1 MTAPA
6 PAPASKTTPRLML
19 LDTASLYFRAYFGVP
34 DSVRSPDGRP
44 VNAVRGLLEF
54 ITRLVQDHSP
64 DHLVACWDADW
75 RPQWRVDLI
84 PTYKTHRL
92 AAQSEVEGAEEI
104 PDTLSPQVPVIE
116 AVLDALGIAR
126 VGAPGYEADDVI
138 GTLATHAIRP
148 VDVVTGDRE
157 AADYQ
162 PRVKI
167 VTGDRDLFQLVDDA
181 RGVQVLYP
189 IKGVGSLQITDDAL
203 LVEKY
208 GVTGAQYVD
217 FAVLRGDPSDGLPG
231 VVGIGE
237 KTAAKLISEYGT
249 LADIQAAAVDPDS
262 KLTPAQR
269 KRLIEG
275 TDYLAVAP
283 KVVSVATDVP
293 LPAFDPALPR
303 EPLDPVTLEDLA
315 ERWGLGTPLK
325 RLLDTLAES
334 RD

>member
-1 MTAPA
+1 MTATTPVA
-6 PAPASKTTPRLML
+6 PSSNQPRLML

-34 DSVRSPDGRP
+34 DSVRSPDGQP

-54 ITRLVQDHSP
+54 ITRLIQDHHP

-92 AAQSEVEGAEEI
+92 AAEPDTEGQEEI
-104 PDTLSPQVPVIE
+104 PDTLSPQVPVIA

-126 VGAPGYEADDVI
+126 VGVPDYEADDVI
-138 GTLATHAIRP
+138 GTLATHHPGP
-148 VDVVTGDRE
+148 VDV
-157 AADYQ
+157 
-162 PRVKI
+162 

-189 IKGVGSLQITDDAL
+189 IKGVGTLQITDDAL

-208 GVTGAQYVD
+208 GVNGAQYVD

-237 KTAAKLISEYGT
+237 KTATKLIAQYGD
-249 LADIQAAAVDPDS
+249 LAGIQAAAVDLDS

-275 TDYLAVAP
+275 AAYLAVAP
-283 KVVSVATDVP
+283 TVVSVATDIP
-293 LPAFDPALPR
+293 LPTFDPALPT
-303 EPLDPVTLEDLA
+303 EPLDPVTLEELTD
-315 ERWGLGTPLK
+315 RWGLGTPVK
-325 RLLDTLAES
+325 RLLDTLADAKS
-334 RD
+334 QIS

>member
-1 MTAPA
+1 MTAERGTSALSLVRTRNTVKKRQYAALSYPYGMMRSMTA
-6 PAPASKTTPRLML
+6 TPPASPAATAPRLML

-34 DSVRSPDGRP
+34 DSVRSPDGQP

-54 ITRLVQDHSP
+54 ITRLVHDHAP

-92 AAQSEVEGAEEI
+92 AAEPTTEGQEEI
-104 PDTLSPQVPVIE
+104 PDTLSPQVPVIA

-126 VGAPGYEADDVI
+126 IGVPDYEADDVI
-138 GTLATHAIRP
+138 GTLATHHPGP
-148 VDVVTGDRE
+148 VDV
-157 AADYQ
+157 
-162 PRVKI
+162 

-181 RGVQVLYP
+181 RGARVLYP
-189 IKGVGSLQITDDAL
+189 IKGVGSLQLTDEAA

-208 GVTGAQYVD
+208 GVNGAQY
-217 FAVLRGDPSDGLPG
+217 GD
-231 VVGIGE
+231 
-237 KTAAKLISEYGT
+237 
-249 LADIQAAAVDPDS
+249 LAGIQAAAVDPHS

-269 KRLIEG
+269 KRIIER

-293 LPAFDPALPR
+293 LPAFDPTLRA
-303 EPLDPVTLEDLA
+303 EPLDPVTLEELS

-325 RLLDTLAES
+325 RLLDTLADANS
-334 RD
+334 RRS